1 MKINYLVILLLL
13 LLGISYRLI
22 LTSEGNFLFHID
34 SARDMVDVREM
45 VELGKLRLT
54 GPTSAIEGF
63 YNGPAWYYLL
73 ATAYLI
79 SDGDP
84 YAAILM
90 EIILWAIGGLFLM
103 KLVARFGLVVTI
115 LTGLIWVVSNY
126 VVLLTLYAFN
136 PNPVTLL
143 APVFIYSLEKYLIT
157 GKLLF
162 SLSAFL
168 LGGLF
173 FNFEMNFGIFVIPIV
188 LMSTLVINKRLLSQR
203 NWWAG
208 LAVFLLTLLP
218 QLIFDIRHQMIMSRA
233 VINYLTQN
241 STFLGINLIG
251 RAAQLTN
258 QFYQVFSST
267 LMNSPLLAKV
277 AIITIAIGLI
287 VQLRI
292 GKLTQNKLVVI
303 CLTLILVPLI
313 GYIVAPVAV
322 NSWHL
327 GAEMVAGVILLGWV
341 IHHTSQGNILAKG
354 VTLLLSGLIIWSVA
368 VNLNNFIRERGHLS
382 QDVSVFR
389 NEIAAIDYIYHYA
402 AGKNFKVYTYLP
414 SIIDYPY
421 QYLIWWRGRKRYG
434 YLPEDYA
441 YLPNQPAYISNKE
454 RFVTRGD
461 LPNSGLVFLIKEPD
475 RRGERH
481 LWENN
486 FRDLELTREISI
498 AGLEIEVRKER

>member
-1 MKINYLVILLLL
+1 MKTNYLVILLL

-73 ATAYLI
+73 GTAYLI

-84 YAAILM
+84 YSTILM

-103 KLVARFGLVVTI
+103 KLVARFGLLVTI

-143 APVFIYSLEKYLIT
+143 APVFIYSLEKYLLT

-173 FNFEMNFGIFVIPIV
+173 FNFEMNFGVFVIPIV

-203 NWWAG
+203 NWWIG
-208 LAVFLLTLLP
+208 LVAYLLTLLP
-218 QLIFDIRHQMIMSRA
+218 QLIFDLRHQMIMSRA
-233 VINYLTQN
+233 VINYLTQQ
-241 STFLGINLIG
+241 TPVAGVNLIG
-251 RAAQLTN
+251 RTTQLTN
-258 QFYQVFSST
+258 QLYQVFSST
-267 LMNSPLLAKV
+267 LMNSLMLTKL
-277 AIITIAIGLI
+277 AIITIAAVLI

-292 GKLTQNKLVVI
+292 GRLTQNTLVVI
-303 CLTLILVPLI
+303 CLNLILVPLA

-322 NSWHL
+322 NPWHL
-327 GAEMVAGVILLGWV
+327 GAAMVAGVILLGWA
-341 IHHTSQGNILAKG
+341 IHLMRQGNMLAKG
-354 VTLLLSGLIIWSVA
+354 VALILSGLIIWSVA

-389 NEIAAIDYIYHYA
+389 NEIAAIDYVYQYSR
-402 AGKNFKVYTYLP
+402 GKNFKVYVYLP

-421 QYLIWWRGRKRYG
+421 QYLIWWWGRKRYG

-454 RFVTRGD
+454 KFTAPSSK
-461 LPNSGLVFLIKEPD
+461 LSSGLVFLIKEPD

-486 FRDLELTREISI
+486 FRDLELIDQI
-498 AGLEIEVRKER
+498 IVAGLQIEVRKEK